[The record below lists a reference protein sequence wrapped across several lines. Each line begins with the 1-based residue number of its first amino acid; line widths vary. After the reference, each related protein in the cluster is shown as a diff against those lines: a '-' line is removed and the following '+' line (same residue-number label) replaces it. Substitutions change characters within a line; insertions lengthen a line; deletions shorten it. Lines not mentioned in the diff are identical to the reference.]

1 MDIKS
6 EIVDYLE
13 SCAEDVE
20 SLFDYYGLDPRED
33 SDDDFA
39 SRVYD
44 DEDLRSDVCDVIY
57 HDPDEVV
64 DNVLVLEDAD
74 IDDATLGSL
83 LRDANWAGLETIIR
97 ETLFYHEIDDA
108 ISEYLSNHEDELE
121 EIRNEEDEDEDSE
134 VEEDEEDYDEGF
146 EESKKLKRK
155 RF

>member
-13 SCAEDVE
+13 GRADDVE

-33 SDDDFA
+33 SDSDFE
-39 SRVYD
+39 SCVYD

-64 DNVLVLEDAD
+64 DNVFVLDDAD
-74 IDDATLGSL
+74 VDDATLGNL
-83 LRDANWAGLETIIR
+83 LRDGNWAGIESIIR
-97 ETLFYHEIDDA
+97 ETLFYQEIDDA

-121 EIRNEEDEDEDSE
+121 EIRNEEDEDDDSE
-134 VEEDEEDYDEGF
+134 VEEDEDDYDEGL
-146 EESKKLKRK
+146 EDSRTLKRK